1 MGLAQLALVFPGQGA
16 QAPGMGRSL
25 VEGGCSTDLLAIAAE
40 EGLDLER
47 LLVGADAGE
56 LRRTENA
63 QPALFYTGVAVARLL
78 AERGVLPAFAAGHS
92 LGEYCALVAVGAISA
107 DDGMRL
113 VMRRAR
119 AMADAPPGT
128 MAAILGL
135 DSERLAEVCG
145 AVTAGGEVCVV
156 ANDNSPGQQVISG
169 TGAGVAEVSR
179 RARQLGARKV
189 VPLEVGGAFHSPL
202 MERAAA
208 RFAAEVK
215 EIEVADPG
223 RPVGSGA
230 LGRLVTTAA
239 AVREGL
245 EIQLRSPVRWT
256 ELVRALEAAG
266 ATRFVECGPGQTL
279 SGLIRRIISGAQ
291 VIQVP
296 GPAEAALLAGAGS
309 A

>member
-1 MGLAQLALVFPGQGA
+1 MGQAQFALVFPGQGA

-25 VEGGCSTDLLAIAAE
+25 VDAGCSTDLLAIAEE

-47 LLVGADAGE
+47 LVVSADADE

-63 QPALFYTGVAVARLL
+63 QPALFYTGVAVGRLL
-78 AERGVLPAFAAGHS
+78 AEGEVRPAFAAGHS
-92 LGEYCALVAVGAISA
+92 LGEYCALVAAGAISA

-113 VMRRAR
+113 VLRRAR

-128 MAAILGL
+128 MAAVLGL
-135 DSERLAEVCG
+135 DSERLAEVCA
-145 AVTAGGEVCVV
+145 AVTAGGDVCVV

-169 TGAGVAEVSR
+169 TAAGVAEVSR
-179 RARQLGARKV
+179 RARELGARKV

-208 RFAAEVK
+208 RFAADVR
-215 EIEVADPG
+215 EIEVVAPG
-223 RPVGSGA
+223 WPVGSGA
-230 LGRLVTTAA
+230 LGRLVTSAA
-239 AVREGL
+239 EVREGL

-256 ELVRALEAAG
+256 ELVRALAAAG
-266 ATRFVECGPGQTL
+266 ATRYVECGPGQTL
-279 SGLIRRIISGAQ
+279 SGLIRRIITGAQ

-296 GPAEAALLAGAGS
+296 GPAEAARLVGAGS